1 MFSGILKADDVEVYE
16 TVAGVNASFS
26 LSEDCKSN
34 IIIRANVGSTFLSLP
49 STAYI
54 GKRITIT
61 SVYCQTPTGKPI
73 NSGTSIF
80 IQYANTTLFT
90 LKQGTVE
97 FMYIGMLMSGL
108 TDTDKAKVGWIVLG
122 GTQGDASITG
132 MNRSVA
138 IGNSAGCISYGG
150 VAIGASSYA
159 TTGVSVGDSAFTYD
173 GIAIKGNA
181 QGSRAV
187 CIGANYAN
195 GQDSVSIGSSAS
207 SGGTE
212 SIAIGKSAT
221 TSGYNYGI
229 SIGSNS
235 LCNDYYGISI
245 GNSANSAAMYGIAL
259 GRYSFAPSSKIS
271 MKANEQFS
279 TSGDAQAGKF
289 ILMRQTANGTATVL
303 TATNS
308 APSST
313 NILNLPNNATY
324 AFKGIVVAK
333 DDSTLDSAM
342 WEVIALMKRGSNA
355 STTALVG
362 TPTITKVFA
371 DAGASTW
378 SIALTADTTNGGGII
393 TVTGEASKTIR
404 WVTNID
410 SAEVI

>member
-73 NSGTSIF
+73 NSVTSIF

-97 FMYIGMLMSGL
+97 FMYVGMLMSGL

-150 VAIGASSYA
+150 VAIGSSSYA
-159 TTGVSVGDSAFTYD
+159 TTGVSVGESAFTYD
-173 GIAIKGNA
+173 GVAIKGNA
-181 QGSRAV
+181 QGTRAV

-195 GQDSVSIGSSAS
+195 GQDSVSIGNSAS
-207 SGGTE
+207 
-212 SIAIGKSAT
+212 
-221 TSGYNYGI
+221 
-229 SIGSNS
+229 
-235 LCNDYYGISI
+235 
-245 GNSANSAAMYGIAL
+245 SAAMYGIAL
-259 GRYSFAPSSKIS
+259 GRYSFSASSKIS
-271 MKANEQFS
+271 MKVNEQFS

-289 ILMRQTANGTATVL
+289 ILMRQTTDATPTVL
-303 TATNS
+303 TATNADAS
-308 APSST
+308 VT
-313 NILNLPNNATY
+313 NILIIPNNGTY

-333 DDSTLDSAM
+333 DATTLYSAM
-342 WEVIALMKRGSNA
+342 WEVTALMKRGANA
-355 STTALVG
+355 STTAIVG

-371 DAGASTW
+371 DAGASAW
-378 SIALTADTTNGGGII
+378 SITLTADTTNGGGAI
-393 TVTGEASKTIR
+393 TVTGEAAKTIR
-404 WVTNID
+404 WVSNID